1 MYLTYCVPSDPGEN
15 KIVFKVFGL
24 ESTSDEFR
32 TGVMEMLENRLTD
45 KVIEVLL
52 KNVIGRKN
60 KLTFDDVRFIQV
72 WTLTQF
78 YIVIAFFH
86 NLECPLNQAKR
97 HLTVSLF
104 LCCVGNYVQGKVEGP

>member
-1 MYLTYCVPSDPGEN
+1 MTDCAPSDPGEN

-72 WTLTQF
+72 WPLTQF
-78 YIVIAFFH
+78 YPVCLFFTTWSV
-86 NLECPLNQAKR
+86 P
-97 HLTVSLF
+97 
-104 LCCVGNYVQGKVEGP
+104 

>member
-1 MYLTYCVPSDPGEN
+1 MINFAPSDPGEN

-78 YIVIAFFH
+78 YPVYLFFTTWSV
-86 NLECPLNQAKR
+86 P
-97 HLTVSLF
+97 
-104 LCCVGNYVQGKVEGP
+104 

>member
-1 MYLTYCVPSDPGEN
+1 MTDCAPSDPGEN

-78 YIVIAFFH
+78 YIVFAFFTTD
-86 NLECPLNQAKR
+86 LMSDVCP
-97 HLTVSLF
+97 
-104 LCCVGNYVQGKVEGP
+104 